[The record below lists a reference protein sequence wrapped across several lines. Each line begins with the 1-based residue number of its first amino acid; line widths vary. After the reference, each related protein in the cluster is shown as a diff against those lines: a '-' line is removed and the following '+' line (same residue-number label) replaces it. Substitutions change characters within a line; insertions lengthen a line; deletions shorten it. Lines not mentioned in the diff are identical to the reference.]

1 HDWRIARRRWR
12 VRKDLGPRTRRLA
25 SDIEQVLD
33 SDNCSVERTECYA
46 SVCSSIRR
54 IGSGPSGLG
63 IDSKAGTLTFPLGI
77 GYASKSLFQPVT
89 SGAYCTGCLYLCA
102 NNAGRNSCRCGDT
115 CKMQN
120 LTPSNFLHP
129 STPLFRI
136 WRDLGI
142 ESVSPLWCS
151 RKR

>member
-1 HDWRIARRRWR
+1 MRIDAEDREGEFGHVAFGNNHAAGRAQPSHDWRIARRRWR
-12 VRKDLGPRTRRLA
+12 VRKDPGPRTRRLA

-54 IGSGPSGLG
+54 IGSGASGLG

-89 SGAYCTGCLYLCA
+89 SGA
-102 NNAGRNSCRCGDT
+102 
-115 CKMQN
+115 
-120 LTPSNFLHP
+120 
-129 STPLFRI
+129 
-136 WRDLGI
+136 
-142 ESVSPLWCS
+142 
-151 RKR
+151 